1 MLLQGKG
8 KGAAPD
14 KGKALAASKGKQAV
28 QAEQPAAST
37 SGRQALWT
45 LPTLLKSC
53 HGPQHLL
60 DHTTHG
66 NILLCHK

>member
-14 KGKALAASKGKQAV
+14 KGKAVAASKGKEAA

-37 SGRQALWT
+37 SGRQALCT
-45 LPTLLKSC
+45 LDPRTTLLKSC
-53 HGPQHLL
+53 HGTQHSLA
-60 DHTTHG
+60 
-66 NILLCHK
+66 